1 MSLMGVA
8 CAGFSNNFPILATG
22 FVIEFVFDT
31 KCILVDFG
39 KQLTVSADC
48 YALVFGMYNLYVKY
62 LSTKGTM

>member
-1 MSLMGVA
+1 MALMGVA

-39 KQLTVSADC
+39 KHLTVSADC
-48 YALVFGMYNLYVKY
+48 SALVFGIYTLYIKIP
-62 LSTKGTM
+62 SMRGTM